1 MGPPFTKAMIAEIIE
16 AEGADNLTAKK
27 VRMQLEEK
35 LGLPSGDLKM
45 YKDDISEKI
54 DEVLE
59 EKVC

>member
-1 MGPPFTKAMIAEIIE
+1 MIAEIIE